1 MALDRRN
8 RGCGVAVTAA
18 FVRALGQLFYF
29 TLEGLDVASRR
40 GIVQQQTDFGKITA
54 QRIDGRAAPWP
65 PDLCTLP
72 RNTRF
77 HCRIRVLD
85 RVQRSPNGR
94 YEAGKRRST
103 VDGGPDPRCSFCRPG
118 KDAVKTCGHAASSRN
133 KGTRMAGP
141 KNPGQSLKQRPSMP
155 SKGAG
160 WVPGPC
166 GSEGSPTSAFRAAR
180 PRRAL

>member
-18 FVRALGQLFYF
+18 FVRALGQLVYF

-118 KDAVKTCGHAASSRN
+118 KDAVKTCGHAASSRD

-141 KNPGQSLKQRPSMP
+141 KTPRPSLKLRPFDADQVRRLGS
-155 SKGAG
+155 
-160 WVPGPC
+160 GPW
-166 GSEGSPTSAFRAAR
+166 GGEGSPNIG
-180 PRRAL
+180 